1 MDRRLELHDILGG
14 IQGVKKAYFQP
25 PETVKLVY
33 PCIIYSLKRVDMRSA
48 NDRPYKNRDGYDIMI
63 IDRDPDS
70 KIRRTIEAMPLAN
83 FDRFFTKDG
92 LNHWSYT
99 LYY

>member
-1 MDRRLELHDILGG
+1 MDRRLELHEVLSG

-48 NDRPYKNRDGYDIMI
+48 NDLPYKNRDGYDVMI
-63 IDRDPDS
+63 IDFDPDS
-70 KIRRTIEAMPLAN
+70 KIRRTLESMPLSN
-83 FDRFFTKDG
+83 FDRAFSKDG
-92 LNHWSYT
+92 LNHWNYT